1 MHKIYTAA
9 NLADAYLLRDRLARA
24 GIEVFVFNEHAQG
37 GLGEI
42 PFTQTY
48 PELWLA
54 DSHDVARAL
63 DEIRAYEAKPGRD
76 DPPHKCPT
84 CGEDNPASFEVC
96 WRCGRPLAG

>member
-9 NLADAYLLRDRLARA
+9 NLADAYLVRDRLARA
-24 GIEVFVFNEHAQG
+24 GIEVYVFNEHAQG

-54 DSHDVARAL
+54 DGRDVARAL
-63 DEIRAYEAKPGRD
+63 DEIHAHEGASRRD
-76 DPPHKCPT
+76 DPPRKCPA
-84 CGEDNPASFEVC
+84 CGEDSPASFDVC
-96 WRCGRPLAG
+96 WRCGGMLAR